1 VSQITAELDPSGKRI
16 HLTFSYDVRIKDTIK
31 YKVPNS
37 RFIAQD
43 KGGPAW
49 SVPLDLITGRILRKL
64 FDKQLVLG
72 PNLLQWGR
80 DEVQRERNLSS
91 MALADDAELVY
102 APKTVPELC
111 ALIEG
116 DGTENWPD
124 RPYQRADIA
133 FLAAV
138 SAINANQMG
147 LGKTIEVI
155 GAIHEAQMERGE
167 HLIIAPKTALES
179 VWQKELELYS
189 QIPVFT
195 LYSETST
202 KERRELPE
210 QIMEAVAVHGGY
222 AFVTTASMVR
232 SKKWRDVFLEA
243 NWTSITIDEYHKTG
257 LCEGNSQFSK
267 LSKAMIRKEQ
277 KRIPM
282 SGTPMGGKPIKLWS
296 ALNFIDPDRFSSKW
310 KWAEQWLDVEKET
323 IRVRGGGTRTAS
335 KIGGL
340 REGSEAAFYAYHAPY
355 LVRRLKSEV
364 ADQLPPKQQVE
375 VLCEMSPKQTAQ
387 YREFA
392 RAAEIRIE
400 EQHLSATNILTEYL
414 RLKQFANA
422 VCLVHEY
429 EVACQHKKNE
439 GMSPGCPDCLGMGLL
454 IKQKLIPTED
464 SGKLPQLLQ
473 KLNEIGIDPDDPEGD
488 AQTIIASQFKEMV
501 DMVAAWLERQGIP
514 VAKITGDTTGKRRT
528 QIQQEFQ
535 KGIGPRVV
543 CMTTTAGGVSITLD
557 KADTCHI
564 LDETWNPDDQQQLED
579 RIHRISRIHQVT
591 VYYYRSKN
599 TIEQYIQDTT
609 ATKTK
614 LNDIVL
620 DIHRRAMKNLK

>member
-1 VSQITAELDPSGKRI
+1 VGKATGVVAELSPDGKRI
-16 HLTFSYDVRIKDTIK
+16 WLTFSYDHRTKDTIK

-37 RFIAQD
+37 RFVAQD

-49 SVPLDLITGRILRKL
+49 SVPLDLATARILRLL
-64 FDKQLVLG
+64 FQKQLALG
-72 PNLLQWGR
+72 PKLLQWGR

-91 MALADDAELVY
+91 LALAEDAKLVHC
-102 APKTVPELC
+102 PDTVPELC
-111 ALIEG
+111 DLIAG
-116 DGTENWPD
+116 DGTEDWPD

-133 FLAAV
+133 FMAIT

-155 GAIHEAQMERGE
+155 GAIHEAQIEHGE
-167 HLIIAPKTALES
+167 HLIIAPKTALET
-179 VWQKELELYS
+179 VWKFELDRFTD
-189 QIPVFT
+189 IPVFT
-195 LYSETST
+195 LYSETPAA
-202 KERRELPE
+202 ERNALPE
-210 QIMEAVAVHGGY
+210 QIMEAVAVYGGY

-232 SKKWRDVFLEA
+232 SKTWRDVFLEA
-243 NWTSITIDEYHKTG
+243 NWASITIDEFHKTG
-257 LCEGNSQFSK
+257 LCESSSQFAK
-267 LSKAMIRKEQ
+267 LSKAMVRKEQ

-282 SGTPMGGKPIKLWS
+282 SGTPMGGKPIRLWS

-310 KWAEQWLDVEKET
+310 KWAEQWLVIESGF
-323 IRVRGGGTRTAS
+323 RNH
-335 KIGGL
+335 KIIMGL
-340 REGSEAAFYAYHAPY
+340 KPGIEEAFYAYHAPY

-364 ADQLPPKQQVE
+364 ASQLPPKQQVE
-375 VLCEMSPKQTAQ
+375 VLCDMTPQQNKQ

-400 EQHLSATNILTEYL
+400 KQHLSATNILTEYL

-422 VCLVHEY
+422 VCLIHEY
-429 EVACQHKKNE
+429 EVACKHKRNE
-439 GMSPGCPDCLGMGLL
+439 GMLHGCEDCLGEGIA

-488 AQTIIASQFKEMV
+488 SQTIIASQFKEMV
-501 DMVAAWLERQGIP
+501 DMVANWLEKQGIP
-514 VAKITGDTTGKRRT
+514 VAKITGDTKGKDRVR
-528 QIQQEFQ
+528 IQREFQ
-535 KGIGPRVV
+535 SGTGPRVV

-564 LDETWNPDDQQQLED
+564 LDETWNPDDQEQLED

-591 VYYYRSKN
+591 CYYYRSRN
-599 TIEQYIQDTT
+599 TVEQYIQDTT
-609 ATKTK
+609 ATKSK
-614 LNDIVL
+614 LNEIIL
-620 DIHRRAMKNLK
+620 DVHRRAMKDLEKK

>member
-1 VSQITAELDPSGKRI
+1 VGKATGVVAELSPDGKRI
-16 HLTFSYDVRIKDTIK
+16 WLTFSYDHRTKDTIK

-37 RFIAQD
+37 RFVPQD

-49 SVPLDLITGRILRKL
+49 SVPLDLATGRILRLL
-64 FDKQLVLG
+64 FQKQLDLG
-72 PNLLQWGR
+72 PKLLQWGR

-91 MALADDAELVY
+91 FALAEDAELVY
-102 APKTVPELC
+102 CPVSVPELC
-111 ALIEG
+111 DLIAG
-116 DGTENWPD
+116 DGTEDWPD

-133 FLAAV
+133 FMAV
-138 SAINANQMG
+138 TSAINANQMG

-155 GAIHEAQMERGE
+155 GAIHEAQIEHGE
-167 HLIIAPKTALES
+167 HLIIAPKTALET
-179 VWQKELELYS
+179 VWKFELDRFTD
-189 QIPVFT
+189 IPVFT
-195 LYSETST
+195 LYSETSAA
-202 KERRELPE
+202 ERNAMPE
-210 QIMEAVAVHGGY
+210 QIMEAHATYGGY

-232 SKKWRDVFLEA
+232 SKNWRDVFLEA

-267 LSKAMIRKEQ
+267 LCKAMVRKEQ

-282 SGTPMGGKPIKLWS
+282 SGTPMGGKPIKLWA

-310 KWAEQWLDVEKET
+310 KWAEQWLDVERET
-323 IRVRGGGTRTAS
+323 VRVRGGGTRNTS

-340 REGSEAAFYAYHAPY
+340 RDGIEEAFYAYHAPY

-364 ADQLPPKQQVE
+364 ASQLPPKQQVE
-375 VLCEMSPKQTAQ
+375 VLCDMTPKQDKQ

-400 EQHLSATNILTEYL
+400 ELHLSATNILTEYL

-422 VCLVHEY
+422 VCLIHEV
-429 EVACQHKKNE
+429 EVACKHKRNE
-439 GMSPGCPDCLGMGLL
+439 GMLYGCEDCLGEGIE

-488 AQTIIASQFKEMV
+488 SQTIIASQFKPMV
-501 DMVAAWLERQGIP
+501 YMVAEWLEKQGIP
-514 VAKITGDTTGKRRT
+514 VATITGDTKGKDRVR
-528 QIQQEFQ
+528 IQREFQ
-535 KGIGPRVV
+535 SSTGPRVV

-557 KADTCHI
+557 RADTCHI
-564 LDETWNPDDQQQLED
+564 LDET
-579 RIHRISRIHQVT
+579 
-591 VYYYRSKN
+591 YRSRD
-599 TIEQYIQDTT
+599 TIEQLIADMT
-609 ATKTK
+609 ADKRR
-614 LNDIVL
+614 LNDIIL
-620 DIHRRAMKNLK
+620 DVHRMNMKKIEGKG

>member
-1 VSQITAELDPSGKRI
+1 VSKITAELSPDGKRI
-16 HLTFSYDVRIKDTIK
+16 WLRFSYEVRIKDTIK
-31 YKVPNS
+31 FKVPNS
-37 RFIAQD
+37 RFVPPE

-49 SVPLDLITGRILRKL
+49 TVPLDLPTGRILRHL
-64 FDKQLVLG
+64 FQQQLVLG

-80 DEVQRERNLSS
+80 DEVQRERNLSGL
-91 MALADDAELVY
+91 ALAEDAELVY
-102 APKTVPELC
+102 CPVTVPGIVELI
-111 ALIEG
+111 AG

-133 FLAAV
+133 FLAAT
-138 SAINANQMG
+138 NAGNLNQMG

-167 HLIIAPKTALES
+167 HLIIAPKTALET
-179 VWQKELELYS
+179 VWRLELERFTE
-189 QIPVFT
+189 IPVFT
-195 LYSETST
+195 LYSETSA
-202 KERRELPE
+202 KERNALPE
-210 QIMEAVAVHGGY
+210 QIMEAMGVYGGY
-222 AFVTTASMVR
+222 AFVTTASMLR
-232 SKKWRDVFLEA
+232 SKSWRDVFMEA

-257 LCEGNSQFSK
+257 LCEGSSQFSK
-267 LSKAMIRKEQ
+267 LAKAMIRPNGQ

-310 KWAEQWLDVEKET
+310 KWAEQWLVIEEGF
-323 IRVRGGGTRTAS
+323 RNH
-335 KIGGL
+335 KIIMGL
-340 REGSEAAFYAYHAPY
+340 KPGIEEAFYAFHAPY

-364 ADQLPPKQQVE
+364 ASQLPPKQQVE
-375 VLCEMSPKQTAQ
+375 VMCDMTPKQNKQ

-400 EQHLSATNILTEYL
+400 DLHLSATNILTEYL

-429 EVACQHKKNE
+429 EVACKHKKNE
-439 GMSPGCPDCLGMGLL
+439 GMLHGCEDCLGEG
-454 IKQKLIPTED
+454 IVVKQKLIPTED

-488 AQTIIASQFKEMV
+488 AQTIIASQFREMV
-501 DMVAAWLERQGIP
+501 DMVAAWLEKQGIP
-514 VAKITGDTTGKRRT
+514 VAKITGDTKGKERVKV
-528 QIQQEFQ
+528 QQQFQ
-535 KGIGPRVV
+535 KGAGPRVV

-564 LDETWNPDDQQQLED
+564 LDETWNPDDQEQLED

-591 VYYYRSKN
+591 CYYYRSKD

-609 ATKTK
+609 ADKRR
-614 LNDIVL
+614 LNEILL
-620 DIHRRAMKNLK
+620 DVHRIAMKQL